1 MQEVRNV
8 INSIE
13 ISFNLTIRIVT
24 PKVRQFS
31 TWIVRIN
38 LKIVSRV
45 EMPHSALELIK
56 KRNHS

>member
-38 LKIVSRV
+38 RKIVSRV